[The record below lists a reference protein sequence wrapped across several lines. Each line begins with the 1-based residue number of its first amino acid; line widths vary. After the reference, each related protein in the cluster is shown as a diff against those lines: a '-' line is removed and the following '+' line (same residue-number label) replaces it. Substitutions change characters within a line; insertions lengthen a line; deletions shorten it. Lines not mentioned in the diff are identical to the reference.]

1 MKKNKLV
8 LLQLVIAFVLISTS
22 VYAAFNTTIALSVSD
37 AKAFRG
43 DTVDVT
49 LSLEGV
55 EADKVIQSVEGYINY
70 NSDIIEAINVDS
82 IQKAD
87 DNTVTIGGEKLKV
100 EDLTNAD
107 VNKIPT
113 STAYVAFNGSPVT
126 DNDSKI
132 VIDFKEGI
140 SEDTELLTVRFKV
153 KETAEIGEV
162 ENAISYSMFVMTSG
176 SEKTEEITK
185 NVKVTVQAVPGT
197 EDDSN
202 TNNSVENKVENE
214 TENEVKNESKNE
226 VKNEVK
232 NETKNEVKNESK
244 NTNTN
249 TNKNTNQNTNKNSN
263 NVVNSADN
271 TVSSVG
277 IPAAGAKVILIPAI
291 ILVILAYVSYNRY
304 MKYKNI

>member
-140 SEDTELLTVRFKV
+140 SEDTGLFCL
-153 KETAEIGEV
+153 GEFQ
-162 ENAISYSMFVMTSG
+162 M
-176 SEKTEEITK
+176 
-185 NVKVTVQAVPGT
+185 P
-197 EDDSN
+197 
-202 TNNSVENKVENE
+202 
-214 TENEVKNESKNE
+214 
-226 VKNEVK
+226 
-232 NETKNEVKNESK
+232 
-244 NTNTN
+244 
-249 TNKNTNQNTNKNSN
+249 
-263 NVVNSADN
+263 
-271 TVSSVG
+271 
-277 IPAAGAKVILIPAI
+277 
-291 ILVILAYVSYNRY
+291 
-304 MKYKNI
+304 